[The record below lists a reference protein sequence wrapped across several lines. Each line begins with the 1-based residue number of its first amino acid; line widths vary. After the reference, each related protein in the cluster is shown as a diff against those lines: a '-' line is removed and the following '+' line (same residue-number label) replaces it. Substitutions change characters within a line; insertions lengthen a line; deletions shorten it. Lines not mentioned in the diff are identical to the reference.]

1 MCHAGGRRAG
11 EERRCLWC
19 VDVWGLGDCPMHTRD
34 YCPPLLSVSPSLRL
48 RLHLAG
54 LFCHPHPFSPRCLLF
69 PAPPLLPNSIGFPPL
84 THPSIHPSL
93 PPPHSPYSLPTPP
106 TPSSSHA
113 PTFPPFLP
121 SLPLSFPSFTSL
133 PSLFTFPLSLS
144 RCGGPRGLL
153 RRTLQRRP
161 HERGERGERGESC
174 YGGDA

>member
-1 MCHAGGRRAG
+1 MSCGGAKSGRRTALFVVRG
-11 EERRCLWC
+11 RVGVRGLPDAHARLLSPASLRLSISPSPSPPRR
-19 VDVWGLGDCPMHTRD
+19 
-34 YCPPLLSVSPSLRL
+34 PLLSPTPL
-48 RLHLAG
+48 LAA
-54 LFCHPHPFSPRCLLF
+54 LF

-84 THPSIHPSL
+84 THPSIPPSL
-93 PPPHSPYSLPTPP
+93 HSPP